1 MTDDTLA
8 VLPGQTLLCEGAT
21 GADLF
26 LIVEGEADVVR
37 GGRIVATLRAGSLVG
52 ELGAF
57 TAVRRSATVRAR
69 TMLRVRKLD
78 IAAFDRLLATPG
90 VGRALLRQLLQ
101 RRTNEER
108 PRVNAPELPFGT
120 LTSTERRVASL
131 VARGLTNREVADE
144 LSLSHY
150 TVQSHLKK
158 VYPKLGVRSRVE
170 LASAGT
176 GSLD

>member
-1 MTDDTLA
+1 
-8 VLPGQTLLCEGAT
+8 
-21 GADLF
+21 
-26 LIVEGEADVVR
+26 
-37 GGRIVATLRAGSLVG
+37 
-52 ELGAF
+52 
-57 TAVRRSATVRAR
+57 
-69 TMLRVRKLD
+69 MLRVRKLD